1 MLFRS
6 SSIQILAVGHGWE
19 CWNNLPFER
28 QRLID
33 FLDKSNVK
41 RTVLLSGDR
50 HRGGQYQLKTKSNK
64 IISEMTSSSLNVP
77 YSNSE
82 EPGPLRIGGTYS
94 KENYGV
100 IQMYESKDSLSVM
113 LKNIK
118 GEVINTFK
126 L

>member
-1 MLFRS
+1 
-6 SSIQILAVGHGWE
+6 
-19 CWNNLPFER
+19 
-28 QRLID
+28 
-33 FLDKSNVK
+33 
-41 RTVLLSGDR
+41 
-50 HRGGQYQLKTKSNK
+50 
-64 IISEMTSSSLNVP
+64 MTSSSLNVP

-100 IQMYESKDSLSVM
+100 IQMYESKDLLSVM

-118 GEVINTFK
+118 GEVINSFK